1 MPIIEYETKKL
12 QLHTEYEKK
21 KIKVDDEGYLE
32 NFEDWDETVACAL
45 AEREGAAKECPLK
58 EGQIEILRFIREYYK
73 KFGSVPVVRAVCT
86 NVHQPKKCEYIEFP
100 DPVTACKISGI
111 PKLNT
116 GYELM

>member
-1 MPIIEYETKKL
+1 MPTIEYETEKL
-12 QLHTEYEKK
+12 QPHPECEKK

-32 NFEDWDETVACAL
+32 NFDDWDETVACAL
-45 AEREGAAKECPLK
+45 AEREEAARECPLH
-58 EGQIEILRFIREYYK
+58 EEQLEILRFIRAYYK

-86 NVHQPKKCEYIEFP
+86 HVHQPKKCEYIEFP
-100 DPVTACKISGI
+100 DPVTTCKIAGI